1 MMEPFVPPETLP
13 NIWTVDTVDTVDNDD
28 DDIEP
33 ARKGIR
39 PQSAKSKGRRLQQW
53 AAIRFKETFPHLQG
67 NDVRSLSMGASGDD
81 LILSTAAL
89 QVLPY
94 NFEMKN
100 VESFQQWA
108 TLRQVNKRRDTT
120 ATLPCMVVKRNRI
133 DPVVIVPFGHLLH
146 LLRLETTPARTSPPP
161 PPVEE
166 MTSAK
171 SLLTAFDLTGAAPAQ
186 CLHMAIRA
194 GLQFALSDPQ
204 AVSDV
209 QPGILHVAG
218 RWTTYAREKE
228 RFNFWKEWDAL
239 VLRHKPKRTKKAAP
253 PLPPVHPLLIFNR
266 GDVDACIFAALPFD
280 AFLLLLQAR
289 WRHFGPQ

>member
-1 MMEPFVPPETLP
+1 MESFVPPETTP
-13 NIWTVDTVDTVDNDD
+13 NIWADD
-28 DDIEP
+28 DAVDDGDDGNEP

-53 AAIRFKETFPHLQG
+53 AAVRFKEAFPHLQG

-108 TLRQVNKRRDTT
+108 TLRQVNKRRDTA
-120 ATLPCMVVKRNRI
+120 ATLPCMVVKRNRV
-133 DPVVIVPFGHLLH
+133 DPVAIIPFGHFLH
-146 LLRLETTPARTSPPP
+146 LLRLECTPVQAQTPPP
-161 PPVEE
+161 PPVPE
-166 MTSAK
+166 MTSARD
-171 SLLTAFDLTGAAPAQ
+171 LLTAFDLTGAAPAQ
-186 CLHMAIRA
+186 CLHMALRT
-194 GLQFALSDPQ
+194 GLQFALPDPQ
-204 AVSDV
+204 AVSDA

-218 RWTTYAREKE
+218 RWTAYARATE

-239 VLRHKPKRTKKAAP
+239 VLRHKPKRAKKTAP
-253 PLPPVHPLLIFNR
+253 VPPPVHPLLIFNR
-266 GDVDACIFAALPFD
+266 GDMDACIFAALSFD
-280 AFLLLLQAR
+280 AFLSLLLAR
-289 WRHFGPQ
+289 WSHFAPP